1 LLLILIAPHRAADY
15 LVADHAA
22 LAFSA
27 YERGCL
33 TKLAAVLRDITPVA
47 PRAEWEEDESESV
60 AALREVRHPYL
71 IPSYSS
77 IFRLPCVSILII
89 EKPVYIQ
96 H

>member
-1 LLLILIAPHRAADY
+1 LLLILIAPHRVADY

-60 AALREVRHPYL
+60 AALREVAILVSFHPPL
-71 IPSYSS
+71 PSSAC
-77 IFRLPCVSILII
+77 LVS
-89 EKPVYIQ
+89 Q
-96 H
+96 S